1 MTRLTRL
8 PATLSLVALAAVLAG
23 CATRT
28 PVAQAPVAAPA
39 AEPVAV
45 AAAPAAPEAAPAP
58 VADSDVANVDLGNNA
73 AADERARFVYFDFDS
88 FIIRPEFTPAVD
100 AHARRLAEDRAAR
113 LRIAGHTDE
122 RGSREYNLALG
133 QRRADAVARSIA
145 LVGGDASRI
154 EAVSYGKE
162 RPKAEGR
169 NEEAWA
175 LNRRAELQER

>member
-1 MTRLTRL
+1 MTRL
-8 PATLSLVALAAVLAG
+8 PFNLSLVALAAVLAG

-28 PVAQAPVAAPA
+28 PVAQAPVAAAA
-39 AEPVAV
+39 AEPAVV
-45 AAAPAAPEAAPAP
+45 AAAEPAAPETAPAP
-58 VADSDVANVDLGNNA
+58 VADSDVASVDLANA
-73 AADERARFVYFDFDS
+73 QAADERARFVYFDFDS

-100 AHARRLAEDRAAR
+100 AHARRLSEDRAAR

-145 LVGGDASRI
+145 LLGGDASRI
-154 EAVSYGKE
+154 ETVSYGKE
-162 RPKAEGR
+162 RPKAEGS